1 MARNKTCAVLASIA
15 CLAASLT
22 AREVCAVSDCSRLPA
37 GAAAEVPAPVD
48 RWARLDCRPFG
59 QALVANSGWT
69 WRYAA
74 SFTTE
79 VTVAAVMGAA
89 AEDAGGGRYFLHLS
103 VSTREGE
110 AAARLHAR
118 FLEELGS
125 YALHAG
131 ESVPRVVHTLDAV
144 NDLLDRITVHFL
156 EQPDGQ
162 YWAVVCTP
170 ECRPENVFYV
180 QRLGG

>member
-1 MARNKTCAVLASIA
+1 
-15 CLAASLT
+15 
-22 AREVCAVSDCSRLPA
+22 VSDCPRLPA
-37 GAAAEVPAPVD
+37 AAATEVPAPVD
-48 RWARLDCRPFG
+48 RWVRLECRPYG
-59 QALVANSGWT
+59 QALVQNSGWT

-79 VTVAAVMGAA
+79 VTVAAGMGAA
-89 AEDAGGGRYFLHLS
+89 AEEAVGARYFLHLS
-103 VSTREGE
+103 VSTRDGE
-110 AAARLHAR
+110 AALQLHAR
-118 FLEELGS
+118 FLKDLES

-131 ESVPRVVHTLDAV
+131 EHVPRAVHSLDAV

-162 YWAVVCTP
+162 FWAVACTP
-170 ECRPENVFYV
+170 ECRPENVFHV

>member
-1 MARNKTCAVLASIA
+1 MP
-15 CLAASLT
+15 
-22 AREVCAVSDCSRLPA
+22 REAFAVSDCSRLPA
-37 GAAAEVPAPVD
+37 GAATEVPAPVAQ
-48 RWARLDCRPFG
+48 WARLDCRHYG
-59 QALVANSGWT
+59 QALVQSSGWT
-69 WRYAA
+69 WHYAA

-79 VTVAAVMGAA
+79 VTVTAVMGPA
-89 AEDAGGGRYFLHLS
+89 AEEAVGVRYFLQLS
-103 VSTREGE
+103 VSSREGE

-125 YALHAG
+125 YAMHAG
-131 ESVPRVVHTLDAV
+131 ESVPRAVHSLDAI

-162 YWAVVCTP
+162 FWAVACTP
-170 ECRPENVFYV
+170 ECRPENVFHV